1 MKTFNFA
8 GVPIVNEMINTTL
21 ESCNELRKEIS
32 NVRLGSLGE
41 IHFEFKGKTY
51 SAPEPKDVIVAT
63 DINGTNNENSRSWA
77 LKQIL
82 SGKATL

>member
-1 MKTFNFA
+1 MGTRPPTE
-8 GVPIVNEMINTTL
+8 GD
-21 ESCNELRKEIS
+21 
-32 NVRLGSLGE
+32 LGAY
-41 IHFEFKGKTY
+41 EFKGKTY

-82 SGKATL
+82 SGKATRMDYMWFMNKQ